1 MRSPLLAWLARLGV
15 TAIGGT
21 FAILVGVQYARIVE
35 RNIAYV
41 QQVHQVE
48 SDISALQT
56 KRDEQ
61 LRRIRRLSDPKG
73 AIPEIH
79 DRLHMVGDHEAIIY
93 LKRHDGGT
101 GGP

>member
-1 MRSPLLAWLARLGV
+1 VRSPLLAWLARLGV

-56 KRDEQ
+56 KREEQ

-93 LKRHDGGT
+93 LKRHDS
-101 GGP
+101 GPVDP